1 MMTRKEFN
9 ALANTIRGI
18 RAEYNTDMADVLL
31 GITASRLARAL
42 GETNDKFDATR
53 FIEACKPK
61 QSQ

>member
-9 ALANTIRGI
+9 ALANTVRGF
-18 RAEYNTDMADVLL
+18 RAECNTLMADAMLTQL
-31 GITASRLARAL
+31 TIRLANAL
-42 GETNDKFDATR
+42 GETNDRFNTTR